1 MYFLL
6 SISDFVN
13 NVILKYKDSY
23 IQCFSFCWSQFNIA
37 KANFKKEEEEKRIF
51 NQKNITWMGSSDH
64 HFIFYLCY
72 DKVNIWSY
80 KSEDGEED
88 LNVSELTVTHCHY
101 TGWPDHDVPKYPT
114 SMLGFLRRV
123 RKLHPYSSDP
133 LVVHCSAGVGRT
145 GTFMTIDSMLQ
156 KIAAESSVNV
166 LQFVKDMRKKR
177 CSMVQ
182 TEVRI

>member
-1 MYFLL
+1 M
-6 SISDFVN
+6 
-13 NVILKYKDSY
+13 
-23 IQCFSFCWSQFNIA
+23 
-37 KANFKKEEEEKRIF
+37 
-51 NQKNITWMGSSDH
+51 
-64 HFIFYLCY
+64 
-72 DKVNIWSY
+72 
-80 KSEDGEED
+80 
-88 LNVSELTVTHCHY
+88 THCHY